1 MKMTPE
7 FKKLVDVAKTVGYAL
22 STWVRHSKIKCP
34 QCGRVAGVFY
44 CVANR
49 NKPRVLACVCGHRAL
64 EQKPSTTTTDK
75 KPAEV
80 KRCMAM
86 TKKGTRCRRIAGP
99 SGYCSIPSHR
109 PGNSAV

>member
-7 FKKLVDVAKTVGYAL
+7 FKQLVDMAKAVGYAL
-22 STWVRHSKIKCP
+22 STWARHSKIKCP
-34 QCGRVAGVFY
+34 QCGRTAGVFY

-49 NKPRVLACVCGHRAL
+49 SRPKVLACVCGHRSL
-64 EQKPSTTTTDK
+64 EQKPTPTNK
-75 KPAEV
+75 KPTAEV

-86 TKKGTRCRRIAGP
+86 TKKGTRCKRIAGP